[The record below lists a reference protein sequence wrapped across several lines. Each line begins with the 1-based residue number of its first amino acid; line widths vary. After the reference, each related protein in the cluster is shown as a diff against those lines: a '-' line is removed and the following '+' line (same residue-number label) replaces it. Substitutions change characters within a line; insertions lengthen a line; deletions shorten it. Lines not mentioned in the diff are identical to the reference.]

1 MRTVRRGQMTN
12 SCETLGK
19 DAKCQPPWLAR
30 AVIVAVGLGL
40 WFFTQSLI
48 GSRTISADA
57 AAGSA
62 AISSGDYLFRITRPL
77 NDYLLANSRA
87 ADILLITS
95 SAAIDIVGV
104 WLIATSI
111 FGPSIRPFVGL
122 LLLFALRQISQ
133 AMCALPAPEGMI
145 WRSPGFPTLLVTYDV
160 ANDFFFSGHTA
171 IAVFGA
177 IQLARTKRSILVA
190 LGIAFSLFEV
200 FAVIILRAHYTMDV
214 FTGAL
219 AAILA
224 ALAAE
229 RIAPRV
235 DRALQRRARD
245 SGPVAN

>member
-1 MRTVRRGQMTN
+1 MTN
-12 SCETLGK
+12 SCDTLGT
-19 DAKCQPPWLAR
+19 DGGCRPPWLAR
-30 AVIVAVGLGL
+30 TIIVAVGLGL

-48 GSRTISADA
+48 GSRTIREDA
-57 AAGSA
+57 VAGSA
-62 AISSGDYLFRITRPL
+62 AVSSGDYLFRVTRPV
-77 NDYLLANSRA
+77 NEYLHAHSHV

-95 SAAIDIVGV
+95 SAAIDAVGI

-122 LLLFALRQISQ
+122 LLLFALRQLSQ
-133 AMCALPAPEGMI
+133 ALCALPAPEGMI
-145 WRSPGFPTLLVTYDV
+145 WRSPGFPTLLVTYQV

-177 IQLARTKRSILVA
+177 IQLARTKRPALVV
-190 LGIAFSLFEV
+190 LGIALAIFE
-200 FAVIILRAHYTMDV
+200 AATVIVLRAHYTMDV

-229 RIAPRV
+229 RIAPVV
-235 DRALQRRARD
+235 DRALQKRVNVR
-245 SGPVAN
+245 N